1 VNAAV
6 IDASVVV
13 RWLLDDDFSAAA
25 RKLATAPTQYIAP
38 ELLLSET
45 ANALWKAHRA
55 EAVPLADAAE
65 FLTRLP
71 RRVEFPHTG
80 NLIPEAF
87 RIAAALNHPTYD
99 CLYLALAEH
108 LDLPFLTL
116 DKRLHGR
123 VAQTAFAARVHFL
136 TSV

>member
-25 RKLATAPTQYIAP
+25 RKLAAAPTQYIAP

-45 ANALWKAHRA
+45 ANALWKAHRVNV
-55 EAVPLADAAE
+55 VPHTDVTE

-71 RRVEFPHTG
+71 YRIEFPHTG
-80 NLIPEAF
+80 NLMSEAF
-87 RIAAALNHPTYD
+87 RIASVLNHPVYD
-99 CLYLALAEH
+99 CVYLALAEH
-108 LDLPFLTL
+108 LDLRFLTL

-123 VAQTAFAARVHFL
+123 VQQTQFSERLHFL
-136 TSV
+136 SS